1 MPGLSWGGTVLL
13 LLASAVGL
21 AHCSD
26 CGAVKNLVVDWH
38 KDPTDARKSKLAA
51 EVARVTGTCTYL

>member
-1 MPGLSWGGTVLL
+1 MLL

-21 AHCSD
+21 AHCD
-26 CGAVKNLVVDWH
+26 CGAVENLVVEWD

>member
-21 AHCSD
+21 VHCD
-26 CGAVKNLVVDWH
+26 CGAVGNLVVEWDT
-38 KDPTDARKSKLAA
+38 DPTDARKSTLAA

>member
-21 AHCSD
+21 VHCD
-26 CGAVKNLVVDWH
+26 CGAVGNLVVDWS
-38 KDPTDARKSKLAA
+38 KNQTDARKSKLAA
-51 EVARVTGTCTYL
+51 EVARVNSTCTQL

>member
-21 AHCSD
+21 VHCD
-26 CGAVKNLVVDWH
+26 CGAVENLVADWH
-38 KDPTDARKSKLAA
+38 GDPTDARKSKLAA
-51 EVARVTGTCTYL
+51 EVARVNSTCTRL